1 LALESENETPLDARM
16 VVRAAASVYRSHTG
30 FVVGLAVPLF
40 GLGAAID
47 TWVGAA
53 ISKEISKSVGAV
65 LLALIAGPV
74 SVSSAALVF
83 FAGAMDRL
91 VDHHL
96 YGHVRPTVF
105 HTLRTL
111 PWVRLLSADACF
123 IVVVAIGWAIG
134 IIPGLVLFT
143 LWCLI
148 GPMINIED
156 RSVRSSFGRSASLV
170 RRHFW
175 LTFLLVTLP
184 VVCENVVLHGFHF
197 MEADRPLLAAFAV
210 SAVVGVT
217 AGAVIGLVEVALA
230 HAFIR
235 SEGGAV
241 FEQR

>member
-1 LALESENETPLDARM
+1 M
-16 VVRAAASVYRSHTG
+16 VVRAATSVYKSHTG
-30 FVVGLAVPLF
+30 LVVGLAVPLF

-47 TWVGAA
+47 TWVDAA
-53 ISKEISKSVGAV
+53 FSKGIPRSVGPV
-65 LLALIAGPV
+65 FLTFIAGPV

-91 VDHHL
+91 MGHHL

-105 HTLRTL
+105 HMLRTL

-123 IVVVAIGWAIG
+123 IVMIAMGWAIG

-148 GPMINIED
+148 GPMINIEN
-156 RSVRSSFGRSASLV
+156 RGVRSSFGRSTDLV

-175 LTFLLVTLP
+175 LTFVLVTLP
-184 VVCENVVLHGFHF
+184 VVFENVVLHGFHF
-197 MEADRPLLAAFAV
+197 MEADRPLITAFAV
-210 SAVVGVT
+210 SALVGVT

-230 HAFIR
+230 HALIR
-235 SEGGAV
+235 SESGAL